1 MGFVLSPI
9 STWVIGSGRGSF
21 AVNSRLRSSRRVRC
35 SQSNGGHEAARI
47 FRMVTNGDE
56 GGEDESAEDEAPS
69 DTYVPPG
76 TELGQELGRVFSND
90 ETERAKL
97 TTKLLR
103 LCAIT
108 NRGQFA
114 NDNQR
119 ETIDTL
125 ASSLE
130 ALSPTMEAVNSVGF
144 EGVWTLAYISAPL
157 FKTQPLLMAGATP
170 LLEINNVRSRIELGI
185 GRVTTDVEV
194 VAFPQITATV
204 RTTSTA
210 TPVGSDRIE
219 LVVDKSTII
228 GDKLGGQV
236 DLGGLSVDIPIAK
249 IYERIRG
256 ATPESYFDT
265 YYLDDEVRI
274 SRSKSGTL
282 YIYVKE

>member
-1 MGFVLSPI
+1 M
-9 STWVIGSGRGSF
+9 
-21 AVNSRLRSSRRVRC
+21 
-35 SQSNGGHEAARI
+35 
-47 FRMVTNGDE
+47 RMMANGDE

-76 TELGQELGRVFSND
+76 TDMASIFSDD
-90 ETERAKL
+90 ESERAKL

-114 NDNQR
+114 SEGQR
-119 ETIDTL
+119 EAIDAL

-130 ALSPTMEAVNSVGF
+130 ALSPTMESVNSPGF
-144 EGVWTLAYISAPL
+144 DGLWTLAYLSIPL
-157 FKTQPLLMAGATP
+157 FRTQPLLMPGSTP
-170 LLEINNVRSRIELGI
+170 LLEINCVRQRIELAV
-185 GRVTTDVEV
+185 GRVTTDVQV
-194 VAFPQITATV
+194 VAFPKISAIV
-204 RTTSTA
+204 RTASTA

-219 LVVDKSTII
+219 LVVDKTTII
-228 GDKLGGQV
+228 GDKLAGQV

-256 ATPESYFDT
+256 ASPETYFDT
-265 YYLDDEVRI
+265 YYLDDDVRI
-274 SRSKSGTL
+274 SRSKSGSL

>member
-1 MGFVLSPI
+1 M
-9 STWVIGSGRGSF
+9 
-21 AVNSRLRSSRRVRC
+21 NCLRSTRRVRC
-35 SQSNGGHEAARI
+35 GSGAHEPARI
-47 FRMVTNGDE
+47 FRMVTNWDE

-76 TELGQELGRVFSND
+76 TELGSMFSDD
-90 ETERAKL
+90 ENERAKL

-114 NDNQR
+114 NENQC
-119 ETIDTL
+119 EMIDTL

-130 ALSPTMEAVNSVGF
+130 ALSPTMESVNSVGF
-144 EGVWTLAYISAPL
+144 EGVWTLAYLSIPL
-157 FKTQPLLMAGATP
+157 FKTQPLLIAGSTP
-170 LLEINNVRSRIELGI
+170 LLEINNVRQRIELGI
-185 GRVTTDVEV
+185 GRVTTDVQV
-194 VAFPQITATV
+194 VAFPKISATV
-204 RTTSTA
+204 RTTCTA

-256 ATPESYFDT
+256 ASPESYFDT